1 MALIKIKNI
10 SPILVALIEGR
21 GKIPDFNRDL
31 DRLYRWLY
39 ENNYQEK
46 IAGPTIGLFYA
57 KHGGRYIAAVPV
69 KEKFPVK
76 AGIKI
81 RKLPKIR
88 AVSIVHRGSW
98 KNIEN
103 SFDKLFEY
111 IKAHNLTWRFP
122 VREIYLRCEGE
133 EKDYLTE
140 IQIPLKKS
148 VSLI

>member
-21 GKIPDFNRDL
+21 GKIPDFNKDL

-39 ENNYQEK
+39 ANNYQEK
-46 IAGPTIGLFYA
+46 IAGPTIGLFYT
-57 KHGGRYIAAVPV
+57 KFGGKYIVAVPV

-76 AGIKI
+76 EGIKI

-88 AVSIVHRGSW
+88 CVSIIHRGSW
-98 KNIEN
+98 KNIED
-103 SFDKLFEY
+103 SFNKLFDY
-111 IKAHNLTWRFP
+111 IKAHKLVWRFP
-122 VREIYLRCEGE
+122 VREIYLRCDGG

-140 IQIPLKKS
+140 IQIPLR
-148 VSLI
+148 LAH

>member
-21 GKIPDFNRDL
+21 GKIPDFNKDL

-46 IAGPTIGLFYA
+46 IAGPTIGLFYT
-57 KHGGRYIAAVPV
+57 KFGGKYIVAVPV

-76 AGIKI
+76 ENIKI

-88 AVSIVHRGSW
+88 CVSIIHKGSW
-98 KNIEN
+98 KNIED
-103 SFDKLFEY
+103 SFNKLFDY
-111 IKAHNLTWRFP
+111 IKAHKLVWRFP
-122 VREIYLRCEGE
+122 VREIYLRCDGE

-140 IQIPLKKS
+140 IQIPLR
-148 VSLI
+148 LAH

>member
-1 MALIKIKNI
+1 MALIKIKII

-21 GKIPDFNRDL
+21 GKISDFNKDL

-46 IAGPTIGLFYA
+46 ITGPTIGLFYT
-57 KHGGRYIAAVPV
+57 KFGGKYIAAVPV

-76 AGIKI
+76 EDIKI

-88 AVSIVHRGSW
+88 CVSIIHKGSW
-98 KNIEN
+98 KNIED
-103 SFDKLFEY
+103 SFNKLFGY
-111 IKAHNLTWRFP
+111 IKAHKLAWRFP
-122 VREIYLRCEGE
+122 VREIYLRCDGE

-140 IQIPLKKS
+140 IQIPLKL
-148 VSLI
+148 VH